1 MATVLELFCGV
12 YLWRY
17 FRRKQSQVLA
27 ANLFLYRCS
36 KLDNNGGKSEEGTN
50 FIWSRDTTEINQQ
63 NQVSAANLFL
73 YPCLNL
79 DHNGTG
85 RGGKSKVDGNF
96 ILVMEKWIL
105 AGKHAHQCYVE
116 NKGKIIFLKYMV
128 ALKRACLVLSVWSQL
143 TWSWCTW

>member
-1 MATVLELFCGV
+1 MQQRL
-12 YLWRY
+12 
-17 FRRKQSQVLA
+17 VLA

-36 KLDNNGGKSEEGTN
+36 KLDNNGGKSEGGTN
-50 FIWSRDTTEINQQ
+50 FIWSRDMTEINQQ
-63 NQVSAANLFL
+63 NQVLAANLFL
-73 YPCLNL
+73 YHCLNL

-85 RGGKSKVDGNF
+85 SGGKSKVGGNF
-96 ILVMEKWIL
+96 IL

-128 ALKRACLVLSVWSQL
+128 ALKRAFLVLSVWSQL